1 MSLDDMIKEDRSSR
15 NSGNG
20 AGNGGGAGGKERR
33 GREKK
38 KTSPYSRPDSR
49 PGGGRARGGGRGNEE
64 NGAPVPAK
72 EEVVYVGNLTWGTDW
87 RALKDHMKQ
96 AGAVVRA
103 DVVSS
108 ASGRSRGYGTVEYA
122 SASVAKKAIE
132 SLNGTDLDGR
142 EIIVREDRGRDN
154 RRVRKEDKEG
164 DKAEED
170 PVSAHIVACGA
181 LTPRFR
187 HILASKGRE
196 SRVTRQRRS
205 P

>member
-1 MSLDDMIKEDRSSR
+1 MSLDDMIKEDRSGR

-96 AGAVVRA
+96 AGEVVRA

-122 SASVAKKAIE
+122 SASEAKKAIE

-142 EIIVREDRGRDN
+142 EIVVREDRGRDN
-154 RRVRKEDKEG
+154 RRVRKEEKEG

-170 PVSAHIVACGA
+170 PVSAPT
-181 LTPRFR
+181 L
-187 HILASKGRE
+187 
-196 SRVTRQRRS
+196 
-205 P
+205 